1 VSSRKTPPWRAWRPL
16 IATAALFFVLAPA
29 PAFAQDANSSME
41 LRGEEATPSPAPAAT
56 DQGAGGESFAPS
68 DAAFGKPVNGGQK
81 DLKTGKKGTKST
93 KRANASLVGLKP
105 YPGASRAGALGGT
118 PGVDP
123 QSVPPPTVAALPV
136 QPVKRKPKPE
146 EKPFDPTGVMV
157 GSLRLT
163 PYVEEDLGYSSNPNF
178 SPSPTRGSFF
188 ETTDVGLAVQ
198 SDWARN
204 DLHATL
210 HGGYTD
216 FFAAPEAN
224 TPNGSGTIDGRL
236 DISRDA
242 WLDAEGRFIVASQ
255 VPGSVA
261 LPTGIVL
268 ASTQRPLYEIYGAT
282 LGGEQKFGDFGLA
295 LHGSLDRTSYQNAQL
310 ADGSIDDLASDD
322 FDDWGLRGRVFYQI
336 SPIVTPFV
344 EGVVDKR
351 IYDSFVD
358 SNGYARDSVGALARA
373 GVTLALTRQLTG
385 EISGGYGARDYQDPR
400 LLRLQAPLIDA
411 SLIWSVTPLTTATFK
426 AVTTLADT
434 TTPGVSGAVA
444 RIYSIDLEHAL
455 LRNLTL
461 GAIGS
466 VERDYYVGVP
476 QTDTLTNV
484 GVRADY
490 NVTRDIVLRASAN
503 RTVYTSNV
511 ANTNYDANVFLVGL
525 KLQR

>member
-1 VSSRKTPPWRAWRPL
+1 
-16 IATAALFFVLAPA
+16 
-29 PAFAQDANSSME
+29 ME
-41 LRGEEATPSPAPAAT
+41 LRGEEATPIIAPATA
-56 DQGAGGESFAPS
+56 DQGAGGGSPAPS
-68 DAAFGKPVNGGQK
+68 IASGEPVNTAQK
-81 DLKTGKKGTKST
+81 DLKTGKKRTKPS
-93 KRANASLVGLKP
+93 KRANASLSQLKA
-105 YPGASRAGALGGT
+105 YPGASRAGALGGA
-118 PGVDP
+118 PGADP

-136 QPVKRKPKPE
+136 PPVKRKPKPE
-146 EKPFDPTGVMV
+146 EKPFDPAGVMV

-163 PYVEEDLGYSSNPNF
+163 PYVEQDLGYSSNPNF
-178 SPSPTRGSFF
+178 VSGPTRGSLF

-198 SDWARN
+198 SEWARN
-204 DLHATL
+204 DFHATL

-224 TPNGSGTIDGRL
+224 APNGSGTIDGRL

-242 WLDAEGRFIVASQ
+242 WLDAEGRFIVATQ
-255 VPGSVA
+255 VPGSVT

-268 ASTQRPLYEIYGAT
+268 APTQRPLYEIYGAT

-344 EGVVDKR
+344 EGAVDKR
-351 IYDSFVD
+351 IYDSFLD
-358 SNGYARDSVGALARA
+358 SNGYARDSVGELARA

-385 EISGGYGARDYQDPR
+385 EISGGYGARQYQDPR
-400 LLRLQAPLIDA
+400 LPPLQAPLVDA
-411 SLIWSVTPLTTATFK
+411 SLIWTVTPLTTATLK

-434 TTPGVSGAVA
+434 TTPAASGAVA
-444 RIYSIDLEHAL
+444 RIYSIDVSHAL

-461 GAIGS
+461 EAIGS
-466 VERDYYVGVP
+466 VERDYYVGIP
-476 QTDTLTNV
+476 QIDTLTNV
-484 GVRADY
+484 GLRADY
-490 NVTRDIVLRASAN
+490 NVTRDIVLRASAS
-503 RTVYTSNV
+503 RSVYTSNV
-511 ANTNYDANVFLVGL
+511 ANTNYNANVFLVGL

>member
-1 VSSRKTPPWRAWRPL
+1 
-16 IATAALFFVLAPA
+16 
-29 PAFAQDANSSME
+29 ME
-41 LRGEEATPSPAPAAT
+41 LRGEEAAPIVAPAAA
-56 DQGAGGESFAPS
+56 DEGAGGESPAPS
-68 DAAFGKPVNGGQK
+68 NISGEPANGAQK
-81 DLKTGKKGTKST
+81 ELKTDNKKTRPS
-93 KRANASLVGLKP
+93 KRAKGALPQLKP
-105 YPGASRAGALGGT
+105 YPGASRAGALGGP
-118 PGVDP
+118 PGVD
-123 QSVPPPTVAALPV
+123 SGTVPPPTVAALPA

-163 PYVEEDLGYSSNPNF
+163 PYVEQDLGYSTNPNF
-178 SPSPTRGSFF
+178 SPGPTRGSFF

-198 SDWARN
+198 SNWATD

-216 FFAAPEAN
+216 FFAVPEAN
-224 TPNGSGTIDGRL
+224 TPNASGTIGGRL
-236 DISRDA
+236 DLTRDA
-242 WLDAEGRFIVASQ
+242 WLDAEGRFIVATQ
-255 VPGSVA
+255 VPGSVT

-268 ASTQRPLYEIYGAT
+268 APTERPLYEIFGGT
-282 LGGEQKFGDFGLA
+282 VGGEQKFGDFGLA

-310 ADGSIDDLASDD
+310 ADGSTDDLASDD

-336 SPIVTPFV
+336 SPVVTPFV
-344 EGVVDKR
+344 EGVVDRR

-385 EISGGYGARDYQDPR
+385 EISGGYGERNYQDPR
-400 LLRLQAPLIDA
+400 LPPLQAPLIDA
-411 SLIWSVTPLTTATFK
+411 SLIWSITPLSTATFK
-426 AVTTLADT
+426 AVTSLADT
-434 TTPGVSGAVA
+434 TTPGASGAVA
-444 RIYSIDLEHAL
+444 RIYSIDLEHDL

-476 QTDTLTNV
+476 QIDTLTNV
-484 GVRADY
+484 GLHADY
-490 NVTRDIVLRASAN
+490 SVTRDIVLRASAN
-503 RTVYTSNV
+503 RTVYMSNV
-511 ANTNYDANVFLVGL
+511 PNTNYNANVFLVGL